1 MPESLANASQIKH
14 KLLTLTMIILL
25 LKLQSGFA
33 QETSDNL
40 TLPQNMD
47 VETSSQNLDAPKSR
61 WAGAYVGLQIGGGAG
76 SSLRY
81 FSQNGYSAGNFGVNS
96 ILGGFTLGY
105 NQQFTKLIAGL
116 DTNFSANSMN
126 SNSHFI
132 AHNERYATSNP
143 WLSTFRV
150 KLGYDFDSFMPYV
163 FSGLAVGREHIS
175 TVNSLTGLIGSDYSH
190 PAVGWVL
197 GTGIEKAISS
207 QLSLKAEYQYVQ
219 FNRVEGASSTG
230 FPTYTSLNE
239 SIAVVGLNY
248 KFDPLSARSPTTSL
262 ATEMSAPLSLTTE
275 TAVELGAQISDYRY
289 EERAGKQIDFV
300 HETGAKYGFT
310 ALANK
315 AFVNNLFITG
325 DFRFAYSSNN
335 YASPGGGRKQNIP
348 DYLWDTRIIMG
359 KDFVFEQLN
368 GVPVDFSLAP
378 YIGIGYRNLLN
389 DSRGI
394 TSIGKR
400 GYRRDSE
407 YLYIPIGV
415 THRFL
420 LDDSSRISTNI
431 EYDQLVE
438 GWQTSYLNDFS
449 AQQVN
454 IVNGQYSGYGL
465 RGNLNYERANWS
477 AGPFFYYWN
486 INRSDLARGAG
497 NSEWLEPHN
506 DTLEYGLQ
514 ARYRF

>member
-1 MPESLANASQIKH
+1 
-14 KLLTLTMIILL
+14 
-25 LKLQSGFA
+25 
-33 QETSDNL
+33 
-40 TLPQNMD
+40 
-47 VETSSQNLDAPKSR
+47 
-61 WAGAYVGLQIGGGAG
+61 
-76 SSLRY
+76 
-81 FSQNGYSAGNFGVNS
+81 
-96 ILGGFTLGY
+96 
-105 NQQFTKLIAGL
+105 
-116 DTNFSANSMN
+116 
-126 SNSHFI
+126 
-132 AHNERYATSNP
+132 
-143 WLSTFRV
+143 
-150 KLGYDFDSFMPYV
+150 
-163 FSGLAVGREHIS
+163 
-175 TVNSLTGLIGSDYSH
+175 
-190 PAVGWVL
+190 
-197 GTGIEKAISS
+197 
-207 QLSLKAEYQYVQ
+207 
-219 FNRVEGASSTG
+219 
-230 FPTYTSLNE
+230 
-239 SIAVVGLNY
+239 
-248 KFDPLSARSPTTSL
+248 
-262 ATEMSAPLSLTTE
+262 
-275 TAVELGAQISDYRY
+275 
-289 EERAGKQIDFV
+289 
-300 HETGAKYGFT
+300 
-310 ALANK
+310 
-315 AFVNNLFITG
+315 
-325 DFRFAYSSNN
+325 
-335 YASPGGGRKQNIP
+335 
-348 DYLWDTRIIMG
+348 MG